1 MRHADRPN
9 TPTIAEAGYPGYAGQ
24 SRSALGVPKTTL
36 RVATLLA
43 RDTEKWS
50 RVIRDANIRLD

>member
-36 RVATLLA
+36 RVAPCLRA
-43 RDTEKWS
+43 IPKS
-50 RVIRDANIRLD
+50 GQG